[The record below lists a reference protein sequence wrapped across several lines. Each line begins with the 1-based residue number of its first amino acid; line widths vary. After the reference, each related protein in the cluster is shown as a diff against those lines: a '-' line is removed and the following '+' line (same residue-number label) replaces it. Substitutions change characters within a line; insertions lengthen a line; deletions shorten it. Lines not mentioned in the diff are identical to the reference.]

1 MSCWLVSASWKPA
14 IPNGFA
20 SRRYN
25 LTDDGNMRAPCVP
38 NAINT
43 LSEETHLSTT
53 NSSNLCSSNI
63 KVNLSKKKKK
73 FKVKVTVDKKTKRQK
88 DVFFKHCWSSHTL
101 QRYKTQYN
109 NTPLFWFFFFHSLLW
124 FLGFSQMIVWWV
136 SFHFDFLS
144 LFNIFCFDN
153 FNSQHVPFF
162 CCHLKKKKK
171 QYMGSFYLLNIVY
184 VVSSFMLYVI
194 SGRQYN

>member
-1 MSCWLVSASWKPA
+1 MLGIRKTNKWAVGWFQPLENQRYQMVLPPVGTTLLMMA
-14 IPNGFA
+14 IWEP
-20 SRRYN
+20 R
-25 LTDDGNMRAPCVP
+25 VP

-43 LSEETHLSTT
+43 LSEQTHLSTT

-73 FKVKVTVDKKTKRQK
+73 NQSQVTVDKKTKRQK

-109 NTPLFWFFFFHSLLW
+109 NTPLFWFFFLHSLLW

-136 SFHFDFLS
+136 SFHFFFL
-144 LFNIFCFDN
+144 
-153 FNSQHVPFF
+153 FF
-162 CCHLKKKKK
+162 
-171 QYMGSFYLLNIVY
+171 FFFVIV
-184 VVSSFMLYVI
+184 
-194 SGRQYN
+194 